1 VGENTPNF
9 PSAGGQIPCRFQV
22 QFNGNPYLRKNFRL
36 MEKKSAALH
45 WLLFFASVAAFV
57 VLFFVYPELITVT
70 FPFIVYFFAKGLDL
84 I

>member
-1 VGENTPNF
+1 
-9 PSAGGQIPCRFQV
+9 
-22 QFNGNPYLRKNFRL
+22 

-57 VLFFVYPELITVT
+57 VLYFVYPELITVT